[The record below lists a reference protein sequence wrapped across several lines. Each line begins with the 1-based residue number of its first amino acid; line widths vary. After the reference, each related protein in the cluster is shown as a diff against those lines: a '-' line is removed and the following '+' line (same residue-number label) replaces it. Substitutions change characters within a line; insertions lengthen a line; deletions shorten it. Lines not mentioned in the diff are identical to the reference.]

1 MGREIAQ
8 RFSGAMIQA
17 ILNASDFV
25 GGERHQP
32 GPSGHILTD
41 QTIGILIPCALS
53 VLTRIGE
60 EDRETHARIGG
71 EFRSVI
77 ERQG

>member
-25 GGERHQP
+25 SGERHQP
-32 GPSGHILTD
+32 GSSRHILTD

-53 VLTRIGE
+53 GLARIGK